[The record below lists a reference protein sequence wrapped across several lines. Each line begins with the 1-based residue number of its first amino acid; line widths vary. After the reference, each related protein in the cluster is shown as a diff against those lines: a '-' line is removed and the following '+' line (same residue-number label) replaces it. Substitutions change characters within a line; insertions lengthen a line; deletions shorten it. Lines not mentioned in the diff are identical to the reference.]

1 MSSEVLRGRLPATRD
16 RLMTTFFLAVLL
28 HAIIILGVT
37 FSAPADHGDGDE
49 THGLEVLMVDNQAAS
64 AANPDA
70 QYLAQ
75 RGQRG
80 SGNSLTTDRT
90 QIPKSAPLTVVQ
102 AGAAN
107 GAGGGAPEQNSADVG
122 DEARVASTAPSPRI
136 VYFGTNA
143 SADPSAAQQLLV
155 STVPTLGLSANE
167 DGVELR
173 IRGENRQALWV
184 TADTRAADVAGYLD
198 HWRRKIERIGT
209 LNFPSVAR
217 RQKNSGTP
225 VIAVVIDSHG
235 RLSEAYIRKSSG
247 HRELDDAALRI
258 LKLAAPFDPFPA
270 ELGATHDEI
279 RIAYEWQF
287 LGGLP
292 AGSAVTV
299 MDSP

>member
-1 MSSEVLRGRLPATRD
+1 
-16 RLMTTFFLAVLL
+16 MTTFFLAALL

-37 FSAPADHGDGDE
+37 FSAPADHGNGDE
-49 THGLEVLMVDNQAAS
+49 THGLEVVMVDNQAAS
-64 AANPDA
+64 AASADP

-75 RGQRG
+75 RSQRG
-80 SGNSLTTDRT
+80 SGNTLTSDRT
-90 QIPKSAPLTVVQ
+90 LIPKSAPLTIAQ
-102 AGAAN
+102 SGAVN
-107 GAGGGAPEQNSADVG
+107 GDGSGADGQSGSDIG
-122 DEARVASTAPSPRI
+122 DEARLVSTTPSPRI
-136 VYFGTNA
+136 VYFGTNNTA
-143 SADPSAAQQLLV
+143 ETAAAQKLLL
-155 STVPTLGLSANE
+155 STVPTLGVSPNE

-184 TADTRAADVAGYLD
+184 TADTRASDVAVYLD

-225 VIAVVIDSHG
+225 VIAVVIDSRG
-235 RLSEAYIRKSSG
+235 RLSEAYLRKTSG

-270 ELGATHDEI
+270 DLGATHDEI

-287 LGGLP
+287 LGGAP
-292 AGSAVTV
+292 AGSTVAV